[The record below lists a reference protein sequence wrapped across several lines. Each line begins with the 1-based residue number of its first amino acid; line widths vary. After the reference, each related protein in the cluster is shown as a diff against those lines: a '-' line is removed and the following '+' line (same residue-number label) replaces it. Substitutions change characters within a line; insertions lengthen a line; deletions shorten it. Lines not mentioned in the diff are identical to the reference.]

1 MTNLQIEKKETS
13 SGIVLKCSGR
23 LDANRS
29 GHLNDYIDR
38 LVREGQYFITLNL
51 NGIEYLSSAGI
62 RALVTQYKNLKAV
75 NGFFHIQTMSENV
88 SQVLDMVG
96 MMEMLTQVPKIPA
109 SVEEENVLPTQLN
122 DYGFRFQ
129 ISELSPEGKT
139 TAYFYGKP
147 ELMLNSEF
155 EPGNAR
161 TVKSAKNHF
170 ALGVG
175 AIGDSFSECQGL
187 FGEYLML
194 DKNVACLP
202 ADGSKKPDYMVS
214 SGQLVASLTEL
225 YGIHFEGNFSHL
237 MRFDQENLQNTIG
250 LSDLVKTICKLTNYK
265 QLGVIFL
272 AESGGLIG
280 TSLNVPPVG
289 GKDIFSFPEI
299 KNNVNFTTEPAHA
312 KKLTLSV
319 GCFSDSTK
327 TESKFLR
334 PLKPDSSVWGHIH
347 SAVFP
352 YIALKK
358 TEINLD
364 ETINYLF
371 NNSEPTDVLHLIN
384 DSREI
389 TGLGE
394 SQFVQGFCWIV
405 PFESNEIISTR

>member
-1 MTNLQIEKKETS
+1 
-13 SGIVLKCSGR
+13 
-23 LDANRS
+23 
-29 GHLNDYIDR
+29 
-38 LVREGQYFITLNL
+38 
-51 NGIEYLSSAGI
+51 
-62 RALVTQYKNLKAV
+62 
-75 NGFFHIQTMSENV
+75 
-88 SQVLDMVG
+88 
-96 MMEMLTQVPKIPA
+96 
-109 SVEEENVLPTQLN
+109 
-122 DYGFRFQ
+122 
-129 ISELSPEGKT
+129 
-139 TAYFYGKP
+139 
-147 ELMLNSEF
+147 
-155 EPGNAR
+155 
-161 TVKSAKNHF
+161 
-170 ALGVG
+170 
-175 AIGDSFSECQGL
+175 
-187 FGEYLML
+187 
-194 DKNVACLP
+194 
-202 ADGSKKPDYMVS
+202 MVS